1 MTKFFMG
8 TVCGLLIATIA
19 ITAYAQQATLG
30 PVWIS
35 TEPPA
40 VAPTA
45 APTAAPAVA
54 PTGTPA
60 KSNQKQ
66 KVAAAKE
73 LLPNV
78 LQGTLGAK
86 LAKLIPAYRN
96 GYAGSF
102 VAAPTE
108 LDPAAGEVIVD
119 GFGAAERESDPAIAG
134 VKKEKVSTLVDA
146 FTLNV
151 LQQDVLHI
159 KGYRPLIQDA
169 ARELDQH
176 AVEIILAER
185 LSDEAEVE
193 ALVNPGF
200 WTTVAWWWEQ

>member
-8 TVCGLLIATIA
+8 TVCGLLMATIS
-19 ITAYAQQATLG
+19 ITAYASQQATLG

-40 VAPTA
+40 VAPA
-45 APTAAPAVA
+45 VAPTAAPA
-54 PTGTPA
+54 
-60 KSNQKQ
+60 KSK
-66 KVAAAKE
+66 KAAAAKE
-73 LLPNV
+73 LLPKLDNK
-78 LQGTLGAK
+78 GTLGAK
-86 LAKLIPAYRN
+86 LSQLVPAYRN
-96 GYAGSF
+96 GYASEF
-102 VAAPTE
+102 VQASTE
-108 LDPAAGEVIVD
+108 LDPAAGEVVVE
-119 GFGAAERESDPAIAG
+119 GFGAAEAESDPAIAT

-151 LQQDVLHI
+151 LQQEVLHI

-185 LSDEAEVE
+185 FADEAEVE

-200 WTTVAWWWEQ
+200 WTTLAWWWEQ

>member
-1 MTKFFMG
+1 MG
-8 TVCGLLIATIA
+8 TVCGIIVAITG

-35 TEPPA
+35 TEPP
-40 VAPTA
+40 T
-45 APTAAPAVA
+45 PTAAPAVA
-54 PTGTPA
+54 PTAAPVAPA
-60 KSNQKQ
+60 KSNQ

-86 LAKLIPAYRN
+86 LSQLVPAYRN

-108 LDPAAGEVIVD
+108 LDPAAGEVIIE

-146 FTLNV
+146 FSLNV
-151 LQQDVLHI
+151 LQQEVLHI

-185 LSDEAEVE
+185 LTDEAEVE
-193 ALVNPGF
+193 ALVNPGY

>member
-8 TVCGLLIATIA
+8 TVCGIIVAITG

-35 TEPPA
+35 TEPP
-40 VAPTA
+40 T
-45 APTAAPAVA
+45 PTAAPAVA
-54 PTGTPA
+54 PTAAPVAPA
-60 KSNQKQ
+60 KSNQ

-86 LAKLIPAYRN
+86 LSQLVPAYRN

-108 LDPAAGEVIVD
+108 LDPAAGEVIIE

>member
-8 TVCGLLIATIA
+8 TVCGLLIAITA
-19 ITAYAQQATLG
+19 VTAYAQQATLG

-35 TEPPA
+35 TEPP

-45 APTAAPAVA
+45 APTAAK
-54 PTGTPA
+54 G
-60 KSNQKQ
+60 NQ

-86 LAKLIPAYRN
+86 LSQLVPAYRN

-102 VAAPTE
+102 VAAPTL
-108 LDPAAGEVIVD
+108 LDPAAGEVIIE
-119 GFGAAERESDPAIAG
+119 GFGAAEAESDPAIAG

-146 FTLNV
+146 FTLQV
-151 LQQDVLHI
+151 LSQDVLHI
-159 KGYRPLIQDA
+159 KGYRPLIAEA
-169 ARELDQH
+169 ARELNQH
-176 AVEIILAER
+176 AVEVILAER
-185 LSDEAEVE
+185 IEDEAEVE

>member
-8 TVCGLLIATIA
+8 TVCGIIVAITG

-35 TEPPA
+35 TEPPTPA
-40 VAPTA
+40 PVA
-45 APTAAPAVA
+45 
-54 PTGTPA
+54 PA
-60 KSNQKQ
+60 KSNQ

-86 LAKLIPAYRN
+86 LSQLVPAYRN

-108 LDPAAGEVIVD
+108 LDPAAGEVIIE

-146 FTLNV
+146 FSLNV
-151 LQQDVLHI
+151 LQQEVLHI

>member
-8 TVCGLLIATIA
+8 TVCGLLIAITG

-35 TEPPA
+35 TEPP

-45 APTAAPAVA
+45 VASAAPVTA
-54 PTGTPA
+54 A

-78 LQGTLGAK
+78 LEGTLGAK
-86 LAKLIPAYRN
+86 LSQLVPAYRN

-108 LDPAAGEVIVD
+108 LDPAAGEVIIE
-119 GFGAAERESDPAIAG
+119 GFGAAEAESDPAIAT

-146 FTLNV
+146 FSLNV

-169 ARELDQH
+169 ARELDQN
-176 AVEIILAER
+176 AVEIIMAER
-185 LSDEAEVE
+185 FADEAEVE

-200 WTTVAWWWEQ
+200 WTTLAWWWEQ

>member
-8 TVCGLLIATIA
+8 TVCGIIVAITG

-35 TEPPA
+35 TEPP
-40 VAPTA
+40 T
-45 APTAAPAVA
+45 PTAAPAVA
-54 PTGTPA
+54 PTAAPVAPA
-60 KSNQKQ
+60 KSNQ

-86 LAKLIPAYRN
+86 LSQLVPAYRN

-108 LDPAAGEVIVD
+108 LDPAAGEVIIE

-146 FTLNV
+146 FSLNV
-151 LQQDVLHI
+151 LQQEVLHI